1 MDRNERM
8 ERIHAKNRDRECFQT
23 DAACQMRSKFERTK
37 GSDRGTKRLNIMG
50 KLQGAIAAAVH
61 PQLQI
66 KYHISARLIV
76 Q

>member
-1 MDRNERM
+1 
-8 ERIHAKNRDRECFQT
+8 
-23 DAACQMRSKFERTK
+23 MRSKFERTK